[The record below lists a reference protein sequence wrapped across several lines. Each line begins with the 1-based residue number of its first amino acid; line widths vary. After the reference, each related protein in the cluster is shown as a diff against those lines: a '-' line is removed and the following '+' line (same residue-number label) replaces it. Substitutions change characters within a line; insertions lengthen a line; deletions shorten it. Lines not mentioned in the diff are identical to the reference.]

1 MKNHI
6 VIIALILFSFL
17 FMGATATD
25 TKKKPVAKDQPIEIV
40 SDRLDAYNEKKM
52 VVFSGNAVATQGD
65 KIIKSDR
72 LLLYYKK
79 GPQTPEKKGSKDIS
93 STGDLEKIEAE
104 GHVIVTQGERT
115 VTGHLATFY
124 QDTQKIIMTGNAV
137 MREGRNIIRGDRIVV
152 YLDEDRG
159 IVEGDNNSRV
169 KATIYPEDRKD
180 KKK

>member
-1 MKNHI
+1 MKKNIFIII
-6 VIIALILFSFL
+6 VILFSFSIL
-17 FMGATATD
+17 GAKATD
-25 TKKKPVAKDQPIEIV
+25 TKKKPVEKDQPIEIV
-40 SDRLDAYNEKKM
+40 SDRLDAYNEKKL

-65 KIIKSDR
+65 KVIKSDR
-72 LLLYYKK
+72 LRLYYKK
-79 GPQTPEKKGSKDIS
+79 GPQSSPKTGSKDIS

-104 GHVIVTQGERT
+104 GHVIVTQGERI
-115 VTGHLATFY
+115 VTGNLATYY

-159 IVEGDNNSRV
+159 IVEGDKNSRV

-180 KKK
+180 KKN